1 MILEPGSSRI
11 RPMHNSDRRHQSRP
25 LDYQTLVAD
34 FSARVYRQALRILG
48 SPQDAEDATQEV
60 FLKVYTGFESFRGD
74 AEISTWIYRITFN
87 VCVTMRQ
94 KRRSTSVALSE
105 PEVGSAR
112 EIPNPDAGPDEA
124 LATRDRLELLERLI
138 ARLPEREA
146 AAITL
151 FYTEQKSYEEIS
163 RILDIPPGSVATAL
177 HNGRRRLK
185 NMVKEKSE

>member
-1 MILEPGSSRI
+1 MILEPRSSRI

-25 LDYQTLVAD
+25 IDYQRLVAD
-34 FSARVYRQALRILG
+34 FSTRVYRQALRILG
-48 SPQDAEDATQEV
+48 SAQDAEDATQEV
-60 FLKVYTGFESFRGD
+60 FLKVYAGLENFRGN

-94 KRRSTSVALSE
+94 KRRVNSVSLSASE
-105 PEVGSAR
+105 GDSET
-112 EIPNPDAGPDEA
+112 EIPNADAGPDEA
-124 LATRDRLELLERLI
+124 LAARDRLELLERLI

-185 NMVKEKSE
+185 NMVRENLE